1 MSDVMLT
8 TTDNPY
14 DPFTRFDEWYQ
25 FDEAS
30 GYHTCGL
37 LARIAITSSELSEA
51 DQDIAIET
59 AMDEIIEEKAL
70 GPYKKAFRT

>member
-1 MSDVMLT
+1 MADVMLT
-8 TTDNPY
+8 TVDNPY

-37 LARIAITSSELSEA
+37 LARFTFSSLELSES
-51 DQDIAIET
+51 DQELSIDYAI
-59 AMDEIIEEKAL
+59 DEILKENPL
-70 GPYKKAFRT
+70 GVHRKVVRS